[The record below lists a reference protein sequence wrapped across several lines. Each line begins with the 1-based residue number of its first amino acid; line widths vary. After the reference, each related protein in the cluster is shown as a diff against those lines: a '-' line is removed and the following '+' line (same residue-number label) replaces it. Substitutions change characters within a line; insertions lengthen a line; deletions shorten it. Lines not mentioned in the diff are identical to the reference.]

1 MSEYLM
7 ELGSILRKVRK
18 LRGLTIQQLADK
30 IQKSKSTLSKYERGE
45 ISIDI
50 LTIKEISR
58 VLNISID
65 ELLPGTADNSSQHCY
80 PSTANV
86 PSFFKNN
93 TRFYSYYYDGRNKN
107 IICSALLVKN
117 AHDDNSIGVHMYMN
131 IKDINYPQAC
141 ENTYYGLMTHHDI
154 ITRIDFINRDTSVE
168 KASIAILSPFV
179 ENDER
184 WGLWSGIST
193 RPVMPA
199 SIKMLFTKTRQKTDI
214 DLKKKL
220 MLTQEDYKL
229 IKLYNMFT
237 VF

>member
-168 KASIAILSPFV
+168 KASTRSHSLLTNAVYRGEPSI
-179 ENDER
+179 
-184 WGLWSGIST
+184 GITS
-193 RPVMPA
+193 
-199 SIKMLFTKTRQKTDI
+199 L
-214 DLKKKL
+214 
-220 MLTQEDYKL
+220 
-229 IKLYNMFT
+229 N
-237 VF
+237 

>member
-80 PSTANV
+80 
-86 PSFFKNN
+86 
-93 TRFYSYYYDGRNKN
+93 
-107 IICSALLVKN
+107 CLL
-117 AHDDNSIGVHMYMN
+117 Y
-131 IKDINYPQAC
+131 
-141 ENTYYGLMTHHDI
+141 
-154 ITRIDFINRDTSVE
+154 TSRCV
-168 KASIAILSPFV
+168 
-179 ENDER
+179 
-184 WGLWSGIST
+184 
-193 RPVMPA
+193 
-199 SIKMLFTKTRQKTDI
+199 
-214 DLKKKL
+214 
-220 MLTQEDYKL
+220 
-229 IKLYNMFT
+229 
-237 VF
+237 